1 MSIQNGRV
9 VLVIGAGSE
18 RGIAFACARTL
29 AEQGARVAIADLNAK
44 GLPELAGKLA
54 GGAVHSTHAM
64 DVTDPASVEK
74 ALDELI
80 AHHGQIDGAIIAS
93 GVLYNQPFLDIT
105 MDGWDKTFAVNC
117 RGVFIA
123 AQAIARRMHVQGKGG
138 RMVAVASNAGFTPRL
153 STASYGAA
161 KAAVIQ
167 LVRCMALELAKFQI
181 TVNALC
187 PGSTAT
193 SMAIDVQAGGDMSR
207 LAGVIHGSLEQ
218 WRTGIPLGHLADP
231 SDQAAMAAFLMSDG
245 ARHITGQVMTV
256 DGGQTFY

>member
-1 MSIQNGRV
+1 MSIQNGRSI
-9 VLVIGAGSE
+9 LVIGAGSKG
-18 RGIAFACARTL
+18 GIAFACARAL
-29 AEQGARVAIADLNAK
+29 AEQGARVAIADLNASA
-44 GLPELAGKLA
+44 LPELARSL
-54 GGAVHSTHAM
+54 GGDATHSAHAM

-74 ALDELI
+74 ALDEMT
-80 AHHGQIDGAIIAS
+80 ARHGQIDGAIIAP
-93 GVLYNQPFLDIT
+93 GVLHNQPFLDIT
-105 MDGWDKTFAVNC
+105 LNAWDQTFAVNC

-123 AQAIARRMHVQGKGG
+123 GQAVARRMHKQGKGG
-138 RMVAVASNAGFTPRL
+138 RIVAVSSNAGCTPRL
-153 STASYGAA
+153 STASYGAS

-193 SMAIDVQAGGDMSR
+193 SMMIDNQAGGDMSR
-207 LAGVIHGSLEQ
+207 LAGVIHGSVEQ

-231 SDQAAMAAFLMSDG
+231 ADQGAVAAFLMSDG
-245 ARHITGQVMTV
+245 ARHITGQVITV

>member
-1 MSIQNGRV
+1 MSIQNGRI
-9 VLVIGAGSE
+9 VLVIGAGSAG
-18 RGIAFACARTL
+18 GIAFACARAL
-29 AEQGARVAIADLNAK
+29 AEQGARVAIADLNASD
-44 GLPELAGKLA
+44 LPELVRTLPGD
-54 GGAVHSTHAM
+54 AVHSTHAM
-64 DVTDPASVEK
+64 DVTEPASVER
-74 ALDELI
+74 ALDEVI
-80 AHHGQIDGAIIAS
+80 ARHGQIDGAIVAS

-105 MDGWDKTFAVNC
+105 TDAWDKTFAVNC

-123 AQAIARRMHVQGKGG
+123 AQAVARRMHAQGKGG
-138 RMVAVASNAGFTPRL
+138 RIVAVASNAGVTPRL
-153 STASYGAA
+153 ATASYGAS

-218 WRTGIPLGHLADP
+218 WRTGILLGRLADP

-245 ARHITGQVMTV
+245 ARHITGQVLCV